1 MRISRVR
8 RPAAVALGLLIAYGV
23 VAPAALAFT
32 RPADDLPDLTVSQNN
47 YAALYPGWPA
57 TWTLTLKN
65 PSIQVWD
72 PELHRYYTGGSPAYG
87 VVVSDTLPTGSRF
100 VSASGDSGF
109 SCAQASGVVTCSGG
123 TLQIGGTAHITIN
136 TNAPSVEGEYTN
148 TATVDP
154 NNTIAERK
162 ETNNTT
168 STFVPVYWVN

>member
-1 MRISRVR
+1 M
-8 RPAAVALGLLIAYGV
+8 
-23 VAPAALAFT
+23 
-32 RPADDLPDLTVSQNN
+32 TVSS
-47 YAALYPGWPA
+47 AGALSYQRSP
-57 TWTLTLKN
+57 
-65 PSIQVWD
+65 D
-72 PELHRYYTGGSPAYG
+72 RYSFS
-87 VVVSDTLPTGSRF
+87 VCRRSDSERF
-100 VSASGDSGF
+100 GF